1 MPGRLGLLVTL
12 YLIATNVYNSVTA
25 PTQRGFSF
33 IEIWMIGVQIPIL
46 TGVVEYGILLAM
58 KKYHKVEMNSVSKT
72 VDMWTFSG
80 SLLFIMIFN
89 IIYWSMGLQ

>member
-72 VDMWTFSG
+72 VDMSTFSG

>member
-1 MPGRLGLLVTL
+1 VPGRLGLLVTL

-89 IIYWSMGLQ
+89 MIYWSMGLQ